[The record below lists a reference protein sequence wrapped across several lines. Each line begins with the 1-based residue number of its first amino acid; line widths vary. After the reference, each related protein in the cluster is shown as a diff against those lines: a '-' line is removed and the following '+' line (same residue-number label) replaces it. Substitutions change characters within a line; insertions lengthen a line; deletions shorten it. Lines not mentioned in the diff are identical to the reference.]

1 MRGLRRS
8 RTIPGQVSLSA
19 TKVCLETRTLHQPLG
34 LSPRWSQPMVG
45 RRLQAWAEG
54 HQPRCSHEKPHHSL
68 REIQDQPM
76 GRKKPEARALATTV
90 RLERDGLRYRSRG
103 VMAPAASSETF
114 RRHPWRTWP
123 RAVRK
128 PQEGRQPDVPTTA
141 RWVSLLVV
149 GGSSRIPP
157 ELLSKGHWAIGRR
170 ESPLEKRTSPPFL
183 SCQETGRHGI
193 ERKFL
198 EQFPLDGPA
207 DRRPHGRAVVSAHQA
222 GPCRPRRI
230 CSSSRRRGAQ

>member
-1 MRGLRRS
+1 MVKIGMKFTPIRVLAPIVPSEFPVRGLRRS

-54 HQPRCSHEKPHHSL
+54 HQPRCSHEEPHHSL

-76 GRKKPEARALATTV
+76 GWKKPEARALATTV
-90 RLERDGLRYRSRG
+90 RLEQDGLRYRSRG

-157 ELLSKGHWAIGRR
+157 ELMSKGHWAIGRR
-170 ESPLEKRTSPPFL
+170 ESPLEKRTPPP
-183 SCQETGRHGI
+183 SCRVKKLGDMASKEIFGN
-193 ERKFL
+193 
-198 EQFPLDGPA
+198 
-207 DRRPHGRAVVSAHQA
+207 SA
-222 GPCRPRRI
+222 RLM
-230 CSSSRRRGAQ
+230 AQQIVGLMEEPW

>member
-1 MRGLRRS
+1 MFSGQRSGTFSTIRHRLRRS

-170 ESPLEKRTSPPFL
+170 ESPLKKRTPPP
-183 SCQETGRHGI
+183 SCLV
-193 ERKFL
+193 KKL
-198 EQFPLDGPA
+198 A
-207 DRRPHGRAVVSAHQA
+207 DMASKE
-222 GPCRPRRI
+222 
-230 CSSSRRRGAQ
+230 SFWNSSRLMAQQIVGLMEEPW